1 MPFSTG
7 CHVFPI
13 ETDSFILLMTQVDP
27 RYFPMLAS
35 WRRQYTMEGILVEL
49 KKEMA
54 SPANRKLQQPPEG
67 STY

>member
-1 MPFSTG
+1 
-7 CHVFPI
+7 
-13 ETDSFILLMTQVDP
+13 MTQVDP
-27 RYFPMLAS
+27 RYSPMLAN
-35 WRRQYTMEGILVEL
+35 WRRQYTMEDILVEL